1 MKMKLIAL
9 ALFSVS
15 TAVSGFTQQRA
26 LQTAPLEVE
35 QAEALKWQTIHS
47 LRVLER
53 TNDDYAKMHG
63 ELEVYPVSKNKTYTY
78 RWGGSSCPGRNL
90 TETNVML
97 LGEGLTHKMKIQI
110 EMKLG
115 QGGSKCIVGFRL
127 GY

>member
-1 MKMKLIAL
+1 MQVKLIAL
-9 ALFSVS
+9 ALFSAA
-15 TAVSGFTQQRA
+15 TAVSGYAQQRA
-26 LQTAPLEVE
+26 LQAAPLEVD
-35 QAEALKWQTIHS
+35 QNQQLQWQTIHS

-53 TNDDYAKMHG
+53 TNDEYAKMHG

-78 RWGGSSCPGRNL
+78 RWGGSSCPGRNM
-90 TETNVML
+90 TDTNVML
-97 LGEGLTHKMKIQI
+97 LAEGLTHKMKIQI